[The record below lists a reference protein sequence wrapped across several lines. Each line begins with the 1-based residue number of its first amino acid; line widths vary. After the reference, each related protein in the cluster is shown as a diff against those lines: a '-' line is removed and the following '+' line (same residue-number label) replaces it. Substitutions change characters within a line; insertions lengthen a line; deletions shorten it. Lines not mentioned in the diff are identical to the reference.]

1 MGNTTFTPKVR
12 LDLMTAS
19 NEAFATTVK
28 SFHDEMAREHRSTR
42 PAMPFDKSG
51 WHRITPEMAEAALA
65 RSAGNREV
73 VLGQV
78 RSYAL
83 DMTADDWKK
92 TGEAIVFNE
101 RGELNDGQHRL
112 WACYLSGQSF
122 DCYVVVDAP
131 VVENLFAYYDSGKN
145 RSAAD
150 ALHTAGLN
158 GLGRV
163 HANAIQLLIRYEN
176 NTLGPIKS
184 IRFRKINTREVL
196 AFAQKHPDYLH
207 AVDRMFGKFPETVR
221 VIGDKGAAAAF
232 AWLITRSYD
241 DGVVDHFLRAL
252 GSGAMLNEDDP
263 ILALRTA
270 LMIPAEDPAIKL
282 KPRTRLALLTKAFM
296 MSVAGQAMNR
306 TRGGKILG
314 LAINH
319 SERLTKVEPPATAAA

>member
-1 MGNTTFTPKVR
+1 MENGTFVPKLR
-12 LDLMTAS
+12 LDLNVSST
-19 NEAFATTVK
+19 EAFANLVK
-28 SFHDEMAREHRSTR
+28 AFHDQVANETQ
-42 PAMPFDKSG
+42 PALPFTKSG
-51 WHRITPEMAEAALA
+51 WYTITPQMAEAALT

-78 RSYAL
+78 RAYAL
-83 DMTADDWKK
+83 DMVADDWKK

-122 DCYVVVDAP
+122 ECYVVVDAP
-131 VVENLFAYYDSGKN
+131 VVKNLFAYYDSGKN

-163 HANAIQLLIRYEN
+163 HAKAIDLLIRYEHDK
-176 NTLGPIKS
+176 LGPIKS
-184 IRFRKINTREVL
+184 IRFPKRTTREVL
-196 AFAQKHPDYLH
+196 AFALEHPEYLR
-207 AVDRMFGKFPETVR
+207 AVDRMFGQFPDAVR
-221 VIGDKGAAAAF
+221 VIGNKEAAAAF
-232 AWLITRSYD
+232 AWLVIRSYD
-241 DGVVDHFLRAL
+241 DAVVERFLRSL

-263 ILALRTA
+263 ILALRAVLT
-270 LMIPAEDPAIKL
+270 IPTEDGRPMKN
-282 KPRTRLALLTKAFM
+282 RTRLALLTKAFM

-306 TRGGKILG
+306 TRGGKVQALFI
-314 LAINH
+314 AQ